1 MITEKLMQNELLKNN
16 INLKLNV
23 ASSATRIPLDRP
35 LVEQVLINLITNSI
49 HALKDRIDPQISLTV
64 IDEGQ
69 HLVMEVCDNGRGIS
83 EKELNEIF
91 IPFFS
96 TKKDGSGIGLSL
108 SKQIMSLHGGTIK
121 VKSKPGE
128 GATFY
133 LSFKR

>member
-1 MITEKLMQNELLKNN
+1 VEKLMQNELLKND

-23 ASSATRIPLDRP
+23 ASSATRISLDRT

-64 IDEGQ
+64 MDEGQ
-69 HLVMEVCDNGRGIS
+69 HLVIEVSDNGKGIS

-108 SKQIMSLHGGTIK
+108 SKQIMSVHGGTIK